1 MGCKASSGRP
11 GWLVLLSLALW
22 VLCGV
27 AAGDETDRQR
37 VERLEKLSPEQKEE
51 LLRKKQRFEQL
62 SPEEQNRLREL
73 HAAIAADPQADVL
86 EETIKRYN
94 QWLATLP
101 SPKRAALLV
110 IQDPKERIARIKEEM
125 RQQEEQRFREFLPAL
140 PESDQ
145 EVIRQ
150 WIVDFVVR
158 NADAIREHLREDTL
172 RYIDE
177 APDEAARRE
186 RLVRS
191 WEMRRREPGMPYP
204 AGEDVLRLVEKFSA
218 ETREKINAPPVGQ
231 ATATAEERQALRQQ
245 RVLELVRAALVSR
258 TFPQPTREELLQFY
272 ANMKPDDPRR
282 MRLEGREGD
291 DLLSELRR
299 QWNFERWRERGGP
312 GAGWG
317 PRPPGGPFG
326 RGERDD
332 ERGGKGR
339 YRGPDDGRPPPPPP
353 PLK

>member
-1 MGCKASSGRP
+1 MACKSSGRRP
-11 GWLVLLSLALW
+11 AWFLPLGLALAG
-22 VLCGV
+22 LGGL
-27 AAGDETDRQR
+27 AAADETDRQR

-62 SPEEQNRLREL
+62 SPEEQQRLREL
-73 HAAIAADPQADVL
+73 HAAITADPEAAVL

-140 PESDQ
+140 PERDQ

-158 NADAIREHLREDTL
+158 NADAIRERLRDDTL

-177 APDEAARRE
+177 APDEATRRE

-204 AGEDVLRLVEKFSA
+204 AGEDLLRLVDLFSP
-218 ETREKINAPPVGQ
+218 ETREKINALPAGQ
-231 ATATAEERQALRQQ
+231 ASASLEERQAQRQA

-282 MRLEGREGD
+282 TRLEGREGD

-317 PRPPGGPFG
+317 PRPGGPFG
-326 RGERDD
+326 RGDRERDD

-339 YRGPDDGRPPPPPP
+339 PRGPEDGRPPPPPP
-353 PLK
+353 G